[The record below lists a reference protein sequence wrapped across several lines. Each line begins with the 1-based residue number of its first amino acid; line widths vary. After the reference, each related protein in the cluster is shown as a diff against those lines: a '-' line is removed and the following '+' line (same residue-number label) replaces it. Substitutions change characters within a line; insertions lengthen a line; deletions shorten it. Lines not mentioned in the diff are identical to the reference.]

1 MTKRVALFGGSFNP
15 PAKHHR
21 TLAGVLAKN
30 FDRVIVI
37 PCGLRPDKLTTN
49 DTLPTDRAAMTDM
62 NFRNIPKVKVDL
74 FDLERDDFTRTL
86 ELDEGYRHLGEI
98 WHFVGTDLICGGG
111 KGESVIQREWR
122 HGREI
127 WKNLNFA
134 VAERVGFPYDP
145 NDLPPHSMVFSPPYP
160 GSSTEIRERIL
171 RHQPIGGPVVPEVE
185 AYIERHNLYRGRL
198 PRASTMLN
206 LKDPRIL
213 IVADPENTKAVAI
226 SKELSSLEDT
236 QNPNLIVVVGGDGT
250 MLHAIRN
257 FWRLRIPFLGIN
269 TGHRGFLLNNLDVNK
284 IREVLSKGLIA
295 WQSPLLYVES
305 KRSDGAMISELAFN
319 DAWAERA
326 SGSTAWFTVKIN
338 GKTKIQKLVGDAVL
352 VSTPAGSTAYAR
364 AMGAIPLL
372 VGTPALILVGSNI
385 GEPPGWKSAYIPADA
400 EVEIVNADS
409 SSSNKRPIL
418 GFVDSVNVGEVES
431 MVIRASRT
439 AFVELAYLPER
450 DLAEKLMEIQ
460 FPPQKEE

>member
-1 MTKRVALFGGSFNP
+1 MAKRTVLFGGSFNP
-15 PAKHHR
+15 PTKHHR
-21 TLAGVLAKN
+21 VLAEVLASQ

-49 DTLPTDRAAMTDM
+49 DTLSTDRAAMVDM
-62 NFRNIPKVKVDL
+62 NFRGIPNLDVDL
-74 FDLERDDFTRTL
+74 FDLEGNDFTRTF
-86 ELDEGYRHLGEI
+86 ELNEKYKHLDKV

-111 KGESVIQREWR
+111 KGESIIQREWG
-122 HGREI
+122 HGPEI
-127 WKNLNFA
+127 WRGLNFA

-145 NDLPPHSMVFSPPYP
+145 SDLPPHSIVLKPPYS
-160 GSSTEIRERIL
+160 GSSTEIREKIL
-171 RHQPIGGPVVPEVE
+171 KHQSIGDLVVPEVE
-185 AYIERHNLYRGRL
+185 AYIDRHNLYLGRL

-206 LKDPRIL
+206 LGSPRIK
-213 IVADPENTKAVAI
+213 IVVDPENPKAVALAR
-226 SKELSSLEDT
+226 SLSNLENPE
-236 QNPNLIVVVGGDGT
+236 NPNLIVVVGGDGT

-257 FWRLRIPFLGIN
+257 FWRLRVPFLGIN
-269 TGHRGFLLNNLDVNK
+269 TGHRGFLLNNLEVEK
-284 IREVLSKGLIA
+284 IREIFSEGLIA

-305 KRSDGAMISELAFN
+305 KRSDDSVNSGLAFN

-326 SGSTAWFTVKIN
+326 SGSTAWFTVRIN
-338 GKTKIQKLVGDAVL
+338 GVTKIQKLVGDSIL

-364 AMGAIPLL
+364 AMGATPLL

-409 SSSNKRPIL
+409 SLLNKRPIL
-418 GFVDSVNVGEVES
+418 GFVDSVNVGEVRS
-431 MVIRASRT
+431 MTIRASRT

-460 FPPQKEE
+460 FPIQKE